1 MDPKQR
7 AADVYSKVE
16 SDLIQISRWMFD
28 HPEVGFEEYDTSARL
43 VEFLTGHGFAVE
55 YPAYG
60 LDTAFAARAGTAGPE
75 VIICAEMDALPTV
88 GHACGHN
95 IIAASALGAGV
106 ALAPLVDELG
116 IRLTV
121 LGTPAEEK
129 MGGKVDLIN
138 AGAFAGAAAS
148 MMVHPSNSD
157 VVDPNVL
164 GVRHIDVEFHGK
176 DSHAAFAPQLGINAL
191 DAFVQAYVNVATLR
205 QAMYPTDKIHAIIT
219 HGGDAPN
226 IIPSY
231 TRSSWYVRAP
241 TQERMEELYERV
253 MACFEAAATATG
265 CSWSVEQIGHPFEG
279 MVNNPV
285 MVDLFAANSAA
296 LGRPMGRGADEEP
309 GAAGSTDMGNV
320 SLVVPSIHPFL
331 TINPGD
337 HVNHQPEFAAH
348 TVSADGERAIR
359 DGALA
364 MAWTIIDL
372 AAGDRWS
379 EL

>member
-1 MDPKQR
+1 MDLKAR
-7 AADVYSKVE
+7 ATQTFAGIESELAD
-16 SDLIQISRWMFD
+16 INQWMYD
-28 HPEVGFEEYDTSARL
+28 HPEIAFEEHDTSARL
-43 VEFLTGHGFAVE
+43 AEFMAGVGFTVE
-55 YPAYG
+55 YPAHG
-60 LDTAFAARAGTAGPE
+60 LETAFAARVGAAGPE

-95 IIAASALGAGV
+95 IIATSAAGAGA
-106 ALAPLVDELG
+106 ALAPLADELG
-116 IRLTV
+116 IKVTV
-121 LGTPAEEK
+121 LGTPAEEN

-148 MMVHPSNSD
+148 MMVHPANSD

-191 DAFVQAYVNVATLR
+191 DAFVQAYVNVSTLR
-205 QAMYPTDKIHAIIT
+205 QALYPSDKIHCIIT

-231 TRSSWYVRAP
+231 TRSSWYVRAA
-241 TQERMEELYERV
+241 TRERMEELYGRV
-253 MACFEAAATATG
+253 MACFEAAAVATG
-265 CSWSVEQIGHPFEG
+265 CSWNVEQKGHPYED

-285 MVDLFAANSAA
+285 MVELFAANAAA
-296 LGRPMGRGADEEP
+296 LGRTMGRGADEEP

-320 SLVVPSIHPFL
+320 SHVVPSIHPFL
-331 TINPGD
+331 TINPGQA
-337 HVNHQPEFAAH
+337 VNHQPEFAAH
-348 TVSADGERAIR
+348 TVTADGRKAIH

-372 AAGDRWS
+372 AVGDRWA

>member
-1 MDPKQR
+1 MDKKQD
-7 AADVYSKVE
+7 AAQIYSGVE
-16 SDLIQISRWMFD
+16 ADLIQISRWMYD
-28 HPEVGFEEYDTSARL
+28 HPEVGFEEHDTSARL

-60 LDTAFAARAGTAGPE
+60 LETAFAARAGSEGPE

-106 ALAPLVDELG
+106 ALSSLVDELG

-129 MGGKVDLIN
+129 LGGKVDLIN

-157 VVDPNVL
+157 VVDPDVL
-164 GVRHIDVEFHGK
+164 AVRHIDVEFHGK

-191 DAFVQAYVNVATLR
+191 DAFVQAYVNVSTLR
-205 QAMYPTDKIHAIIT
+205 QAMYPTDKIHSIIT

-231 TRSSWYVRAP
+231 TRSSWYVRAA

-265 CSWSVEQIGHPFEG
+265 CSWNVEPMGHPFED

-285 MVDLFAANSAA
+285 MVELFAANSAE

-320 SLVVPSIHPFL
+320 SHVVPSIHPFL

-348 TVSADGERAIR
+348 TVSVDGERAIR

-364 MAWTIIDL
+364 MAWTVIDL
-372 AAGDRWS
+372 ATGDRWS